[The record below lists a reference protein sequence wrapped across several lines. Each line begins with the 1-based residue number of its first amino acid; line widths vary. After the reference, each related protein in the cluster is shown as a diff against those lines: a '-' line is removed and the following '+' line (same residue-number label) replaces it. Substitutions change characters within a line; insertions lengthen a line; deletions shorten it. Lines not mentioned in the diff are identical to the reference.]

1 MFCGFHCGRRAAVFF
16 VVFVMACPVAR
27 SSSSMWS
34 MVPMAPAD
42 PILGVAVAFNADP
55 SPQKVNLGIGAY
67 RTSEGET
74 TFHSQPEAR
83 RLSQTGRF
91 SSHSLA
97 SKQARPTTRVGAVA
111 SRATPPVLLHFRCA
125 PCAQESDWYL
135 RLSRRSR
142 PTLRRH
148 CSARTRSIFL
158 YRSVSLQNTKT
169 R

>member
-97 SKQARPTTRVGAVA
+97 SKQARPTTRVGAL
-111 SRATPPVLLHFRCA
+111 PVLLYFRCA
-125 PCAQESDWYL
+125 PCAQESHWYSVASR
-135 RLSRRSR
+135 RLSRRSL
-142 PTLRRH
+142 PTHR
-148 CSARTRSIFL
+148 STRSIFL
-158 YRSVSLQNTKT
+158 YRSLQTT
-169 R
+169 TPQREG